1 MQDAAN
7 EILAALPVL
16 RGAVSDSKETIH
28 LLDLFESLL
37 SDPKALEDEAYF
49 MEHGHPRS
57 AEGFDISNLFA
68 PLPDLPFAPEV
79 DEI

>member
-16 RGAVSDSKETIH
+16 RGAVSDRKETQH
-28 LLDLFESLL
+28 LLDLFEALL
-37 SDPKALEDEAYF
+37 TDPTALEEEAYF
-49 MEHGHPRS
+49 MEHGHPRA
-57 AEGFDISNLFA
+57 AEGLDLANLFA

-79 DEI
+79 DGI